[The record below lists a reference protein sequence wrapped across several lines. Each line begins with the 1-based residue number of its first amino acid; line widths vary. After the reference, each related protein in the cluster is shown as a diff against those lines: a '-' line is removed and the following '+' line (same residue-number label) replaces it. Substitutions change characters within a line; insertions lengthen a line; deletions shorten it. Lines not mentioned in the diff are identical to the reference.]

1 MTLLFKVRFN
11 MNQKQKNS
19 LLVAG
24 IIAGVI
30 SLPMTWMSI
39 RGASIEG
46 PMGSLFNQALQGVS
60 LDVTGLN
67 GSVTL
72 LVKTPIWFLV
82 LMGVAASG
90 LQLMRSSAMFEIP
103 PAVAWG
109 ASILS
114 CGGIALAILI
124 TLFSSQASLGIGALV
139 GLVGAAVPLACL
151 TTPTADDP
159 SSIGT
164 VET

>member
-1 MTLLFKVRFN
+1 MTVLFKVRIN

-39 RGASIEG
+39 RGASFEG
-46 PMGSLFNQALQGVS
+46 PMGSLFNQTMEGVS
-60 LDVTGLN
+60 INVTGLN

-72 LVKTPIWFLV
+72 LVKMPIWFLV
-82 LMGVAASG
+82 LMGVAASS

-103 PAVAWG
+103 PAVAWST
-109 ASILS
+109 SILS
-114 CGGIALAILI
+114 CGGIAIAILI
-124 TLFSSQASLGIGALV
+124 TLFSSQASLGLGALV
-139 GLVGAAVPLACL
+139 GLAGAAIPLACL
-151 TTPTADDP
+151 ATPTADAP
-159 SSIGT
+159 SSNRT
-164 VET
+164 NPA